1 MNRFELVGGDI
12 SGRGVDEAG
21 QAVDDRC
28 AGVFDRGGLDDAERG
43 IRLAGNHPVAQVAVL
58 GAVNLADGFLLDGD
72 ALHGLDRDDGAH
84 ADAAPGFDDLAEG
97 GGADVV
103 VDDAGNML
111 LRDGLNRQA
120 ELVTDGLAGVP
131 RIGRLEGLRVRDLP
145 FKFLRRE
152 VAAVRLGQRKAVFI
166 DVVAVSALDLGDP
179 VAAARDEADQI
190 DPENILHAA
199 AGDGAAGLF
208 GQRVEAVDRGG
219 GGRPRIDGL
228 LTGGDDV
235 DPALYAFL
243 HVFADVADEAE
254 QRDDGN
260 VRVTFVEHPVR
271 VVADENAGLYAQLR
285 EIAHIHADDGGVDVD
300 GADDLRAVLMQIA
313 QDVLGHLA
321 AAVLNDPD
329 FFHTKIPPSS
339 RR

>member
-1 MNRFELVGGDI
+1 M
-12 SGRGVDEAG
+12 
-21 QAVDDRC
+21 
-28 AGVFDRGGLDDAERG
+28 
-43 IRLAGNHPVAQVAVL
+43 
-58 GAVNLADGFLLDGD
+58 
-72 ALHGLDRDDGAH
+72 
-84 ADAAPGFDDLAEG
+84 
-97 GGADVV
+97 
-103 VDDAGNML
+103 VDDAGNVL

-131 RIGRLEGLRVRDLP
+131 RIGRLEGLRVCDLP

-199 AGDGAAGLF
+199 AGDGAACLL

-219 GGRPRIDGL
+219 GGLRRGGVPWIDGL
-228 LTGGDDV
+228 FAGGDDV
-235 DPALYAFL
+235 DPAPYAFL
-243 HVFADVADEAE
+243 HVVADVADEAE

-271 VVADENAGLYAQLR
+271 VVADENAGLHAQLR
-285 EIAHIHADDGGVDVD
+285 EIAHVHADDGGVDVD
-300 GADDLRAVLMQIA
+300 RADDLRAVLMQIA

>member
-21 QAVDDRC
+21 QTVDDRC

-58 GAVNLADGFLLDGD
+58 GAVNLADGFLFDGD
-72 ALHGLDRDDGAH
+72 ALHGFNRDDGAH
-84 ADAAPGFDDLAEG
+84 ADAAPGLDDLAEG

-103 VDDAGNML
+103 VDDAGNVL

-199 AGDGAAGLF
+199 AGDGAACLF

-219 GGRPRIDGL
+219 
-228 LTGGDDV
+228 
-235 DPALYAFL
+235 
-243 HVFADVADEAE
+243 
-254 QRDDGN
+254 
-260 VRVTFVEHPVR
+260 
-271 VVADENAGLYAQLR
+271 
-285 EIAHIHADDGGVDVD
+285 
-300 GADDLRAVLMQIA
+300 
-313 QDVLGHLA
+313 
-321 AAVLNDPD
+321 
-329 FFHTKIPPSS
+329 
-339 RR
+339 

>member
-1 MNRFELVGGDI
+1 M
-12 SGRGVDEAG
+12 
-21 QAVDDRC
+21 
-28 AGVFDRGGLDDAERG
+28 
-43 IRLAGNHPVAQVAVL
+43 
-58 GAVNLADGFLLDGD
+58 
-72 ALHGLDRDDGAH
+72 
-84 ADAAPGFDDLAEG
+84 
-97 GGADVV
+97 
-103 VDDAGNML
+103 
-111 LRDGLNRQA
+111 
-120 ELVTDGLAGVP
+120 
-131 RIGRLEGLRVRDLP
+131 
-145 FKFLRRE
+145 
-152 VAAVRLGQRKAVFI
+152 RLGQRKAVFI

-228 LTGGDDV
+228 LAGGDDV

-243 HVFADVADEAE
+243 HVVADVADEAE
-254 QRDDGN
+254 QRDDGD

-271 VVADENAGLYAQLR
+271 VVADENAGLHAQLR
-285 EIAHIHADDGGVDVD
+285 EIAHVHADDGGVDVNR
-300 GADDLRAVLMQIA
+300 ADDLRAVLMQIA

>member
-1 MNRFELVGGDI
+1 M
-12 SGRGVDEAG
+12 
-21 QAVDDRC
+21 
-28 AGVFDRGGLDDAERG
+28 
-43 IRLAGNHPVAQVAVL
+43 
-58 GAVNLADGFLLDGD
+58 
-72 ALHGLDRDDGAH
+72 
-84 ADAAPGFDDLAEG
+84 
-97 GGADVV
+97 
-103 VDDAGNML
+103 VDDAGNVL

-179 VAAARDEADQI
+179 VAAACDEADQI

-199 AGDGAAGLF
+199 AGDGAACLF
-208 GQRVEAVDRGG
+208 GQRVEAIDCGG

-228 LTGGDDV
+228 LAGGDDV

-243 HVFADVADEAE
+243 HVVADVADEAE

-271 VVADENAGLYAQLR
+271 VVADENAGL
-285 EIAHIHADDGGVDVD
+285 HA
-300 GADDLRAVLMQIA
+300 
-313 QDVLGHLA
+313 
-321 AAVLNDPD
+321 
-329 FFHTKIPPSS
+329 
-339 RR
+339 